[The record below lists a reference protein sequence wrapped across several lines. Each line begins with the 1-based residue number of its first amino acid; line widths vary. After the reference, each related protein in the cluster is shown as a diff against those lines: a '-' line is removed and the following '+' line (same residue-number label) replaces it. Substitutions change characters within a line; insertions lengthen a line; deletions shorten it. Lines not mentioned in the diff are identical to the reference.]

1 MVAVY
6 PAEGARY
13 ARHCDNPDRNGRK
26 MTVILYLNPGWEQR
40 MGGNLHIFRSA
51 NAASE
56 VRSGSGLGSGLG
68 SGPG

>member
-40 MGGNLHIFRSA
+40 MGGNLHIFRPL
-51 NAASE
+51 
-56 VRSGSGLGSGLG
+56 RSGLSQCRAYRAPSAG
-68 SGPG
+68 